1 MPVKAK
7 SSRRTTKKAKTVGTN
22 ISGVFKKKTR
32 PSLPAEIMRAQNV
45 LDMWCQYEGYRRSG
59 KFNMITDGAEVAKLM
74 DVDLRTYTLLQDRY
88 GELKNIA
95 LRLTLIGD
103 LIYGK

>member
-1 MPVKAK
+1 MPMKAK
-7 SSRRTTKKAKTVGTN
+7 SSRRTTKTKGTS
-22 ISGVFKKKTR
+22 ISGIFKKKTR

-59 KFNMITDGAEVAKLM
+59 KYNMITDGVEVAKLM
-74 DVDLRTYTLLQDRY
+74 DVDLRTYSLLQDRY

-95 LRLTLIGD
+95 IRLTAIGD
-103 LIYGK
+103 LIYGQ

>member
-1 MPVKAK
+1 MPKKAK
-7 SSRRTTKKAKTVGTN
+7 SSRRTIKPKGSN
-22 ISGVFKKKTR
+22 ISGIFKKKTR

-59 KFNMITDGAEVAKLM
+59 KFNMITEGAEVAKLM